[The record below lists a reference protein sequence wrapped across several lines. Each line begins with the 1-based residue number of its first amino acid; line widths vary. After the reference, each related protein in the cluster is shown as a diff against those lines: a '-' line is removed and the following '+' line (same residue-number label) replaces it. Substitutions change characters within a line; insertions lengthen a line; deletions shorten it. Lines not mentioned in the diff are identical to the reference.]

1 MIDRPAD
8 LPASPTCNDRR
19 RIVSHLSDAAQ
30 RARGAVTAAR
40 FTMDRM
46 TPPLDLRQP
55 VPEALEASLRH
66 AKVELDLVLSRAG
79 AQRAGSGETDRR
91 RRARTRGPE

>member
-66 AKVELDLVLSRAG
+66 AKVELDLVLSAIDDLWRMEAG
-79 AQRAGSGETDRR
+79 TV
-91 RRARTRGPE
+91 ARPRGAR